1 MAEWI
6 LAIIIDINV
15 TNLINSLNDCIFQLD
30 IYCATANEGDM
41 YLMRVL
47 DLNSFSDVSFKWQ
60 IILN

>member
-15 TNLINSLNDCIFQLD
+15 TNLINSLNDCIFQLY